1 MNHRTLQLART
12 ARFLEPGSATARL
25 HAQASQLI
33 PGATS
38 RLHYHFKPHPIY
50 ARSGRGCC
58 LTDIDGDQ
66 RIDCLNNMTA
76 LIHGHADADVS
87 AAIIA
92 QVQRGVSFSEP
103 AEPEV
108 ALARLMCERVPSV
121 QQVHFRSSGTEAV
134 MMAVKLARAFT
145 GRHRIAKFEGAYH
158 GYYDYVQV
166 SFSSTPANWGSAQA
180 PQSVPSSGGLSPTV
194 GDDVLVLP
202 FNDRAGVERL
212 LAQHGSEMAALLF
225 EPLSNRA
232 GMVLPQP
239 GFLDFL
245 HQITRQYGIVLI
257 FDEVIAFR
265 LGQAGAQGRY
275 GGKPDLTAFGKI
287 IGGGLPIGAIGGR
300 ADIMAL
306 LDPACA
312 GPRVISGGTYSGNP
326 LSAAAGLATLNK
338 LTPAMHARLDAMGQ
352 RMRDGLNQI
361 FRAAG
366 QKAQASGDGSLFQ
379 IVPSER
385 PLSNYRDVPQDAAA
399 FDWLDRLH
407 CALLCSGVIISH
419 RGLSCVSSP
428 MGEAE
433 VDEVLAAFER
443 AVAGLHPGEQTR

>member
-1 MNHRTLQLART
+1 MSHETLQLAKT
-12 ARFLEPGSATARL
+12 TRFLDPHCATARL
-25 HAQASQLI
+25 HAQASELI

-38 RLHYHFKPHPIY
+38 RLHYHFKPYPIY
-50 ARSGRGCC
+50 ARSGQGCR
-58 LTDIDGDQ
+58 LTDIDGDE

-76 LIHGHADADVS
+76 LIHGHADPQVS
-87 AAIIA
+87 AAIID

-103 AEPEV
+103 SEPEV

-121 QQVHFRSSGTEAV
+121 ERMHFRSSGTEAV

-145 GRHRIAKFEGAYH
+145 GRNAIAKFEGAYH
-158 GYYDYVQV
+158 GYYDYVQM
-166 SFSSTPANWGSAQA
+166 SFASTPANWGPAQA
-180 PQSVPSSGGLSPTV
+180 PRSVPSSGGLSSGV
-194 GDDVLVLP
+194 SDEVLVLP

-212 LAQHGSEMAALLF
+212 LEQHGKGLAALLF

-232 GMVLPQP
+232 GMVLPEP

-245 HQITRQYGIVLI
+245 HRIAREYGIVLI

-287 IGGGLPIGAIGGR
+287 IGGGLPIGAVGGR
-300 ADIMAL
+300 ADIMAQ
-306 LDPACA
+306 LDPASTGA
-312 GPRVISGGTYSGNP
+312 RVISGGTYSGNP
-326 LSAAAGLATLNK
+326 LSAVAGVATLKK
-338 LTPAMHARLDAMGQ
+338 LTPSMHTRLDAMGQ
-352 RMRDGLNQI
+352 RMRDGLNAI

-366 QKAQASGDGSLFQ
+366 QRAQATGDGSLFQ
-379 IVPSER
+379 IVPTDR
-385 PLSNYRDVPQDAAA
+385 PLRSYRDVPQDAAA
-399 FDWLDRLH
+399 FAWLDRLH
-407 CALLCSGVIISH
+407 LALLSSGVIISH

-433 VDEVLAAFER
+433 VDEVLGAFER
-443 AVAGLHPGEQTR
+443 VVDGLRG

>member
-1 MNHRTLQLART
+1 MTQETLQLAKT
-12 ARFLEPGSATARL
+12 TRFLDPHSATARL
-25 HAQASQLI
+25 HAQASELI

-38 RLHYHFKPHPIY
+38 RLHYYFKPYPIY
-50 ARSGRGCC
+50 ARSGQGCR
-58 LTDIDGDQ
+58 LTDIDGDE

-76 LIHGHADADVS
+76 LIHGHADPQVS
-87 AAIIA
+87 AAIID

-103 AEPEV
+103 SEPEV
-108 ALARLMCERVPSV
+108 ALARLLHERVPSV
-121 QQVHFRSSGTEAV
+121 EQVHFRSSGTEAV

-145 GRHRIAKFEGAYH
+145 GRNAIAKFEGAYH
-158 GYYDYVQV
+158 GYYDYVQM
-166 SFSSTPANWGSAQA
+166 SFASTPANWGPAQA
-180 PQSVPSSGGLSPTV
+180 PRSVPSSGGLSSAV
-194 GDDVLVLP
+194 GDEVLVLP

-212 LAQHGSEMAALLF
+212 LEQHGKGLAALLF

-232 GMVLPQP
+232 GMVLPEP

-245 HQITRQYGIVLI
+245 HRITREYGTVLI

-275 GGKPDLTAFGKI
+275 GGEPDLTAFGKI
-287 IGGGLPIGAIGGR
+287 IGGGLAVGAVGGR

-306 LDPACA
+306 LDPASTGA
-312 GPRVISGGTYSGNP
+312 RVISGGTYSGNP

-352 RMRDGLNQI
+352 RMRDGLNAI
-361 FRAAG
+361 FRAAR
-366 QKAQASGDGSLFQ
+366 QKAQTSGDGSLFQ
-379 IVPSER
+379 IVPTDR
-385 PLSNYRDVPQDAAA
+385 PLRNYRDVPQDAAA

-407 CALLCSGVIISH
+407 LRLLSSGVIVSH

-428 MGEAE
+428 MGEAQ
-433 VDEVLAAFER
+433 VDEVLAAFEG
-443 AVAGLHPGEQTR
+443 AVAGLRD

>member
-1 MNHRTLQLART
+1 
-12 ARFLEPGSATARL
+12 
-25 HAQASQLI
+25 
-33 PGATS
+33 
-38 RLHYHFKPHPIY
+38 
-50 ARSGRGCC
+50 
-58 LTDIDGDQ
+58 
-66 RIDCLNNMTA
+66 IDCLNNMTA
-76 LIHGHADADVS
+76 LIHGHADADAG
-87 AAIIA
+87 AAIVE

-108 ALARLMCERVPSV
+108 ALARLMRERVPSV
-121 QQVHFRSSGTEAV
+121 RQVHFRSSGTEAV

-145 GRHRIAKFEGAYH
+145 GRSRIAKFEGAYH

-166 SFSSTPANWGSAQA
+166 SFASAPANWGPEQA
-180 PQSVPSSGGLSPTV
+180 PRSVPSSGGLSPAV
-194 GDDVLVLP
+194 GGEVVVLP

-212 LAQHGSEMAALLF
+212 LAGQGESLAALLF

-232 GMVLPQP
+232 GMVLPEP

-245 HQITRQYGIVLI
+245 HEITRHYGIVLI

-287 IGGGLPIGAIGGR
+287 IGGGLPIGAVGGR
-300 ADIMAL
+300 ADIMAH
-306 LDPACA
+306 LDPASA
-312 GPRVISGGTYSGNP
+312 GARVISGGTYSGNP
-326 LSAAAGLATLNK
+326 LSAAAGLATLKK
-338 LTPAMHARLDAMGQ
+338 LTPAMHARLDTMGK
-352 RMRDGLNQI
+352 RMRDGLNLI

-366 QKAQASGDGSLFQ
+366 HNAQASGDGSLFQ
-379 IVPSER
+379 IVPTDR
-385 PLSNYRDVPQDAAA
+385 PLTNYRDVPQDAAA
-399 FDWLDRLH
+399 YDWLDRLH
-407 CALLCSGVIISH
+407 RGLLCNGVIVSH

-443 AVAGLHPGEQTR
+443 AVAELS